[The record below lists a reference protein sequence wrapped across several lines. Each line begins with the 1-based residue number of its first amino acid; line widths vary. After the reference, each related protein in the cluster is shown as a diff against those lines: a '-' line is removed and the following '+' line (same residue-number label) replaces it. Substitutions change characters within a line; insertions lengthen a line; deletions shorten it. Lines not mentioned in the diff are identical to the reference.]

1 MEKAILVIEEKI
13 RSSGGNLNVKMKPR
27 AVSETDDLE
36 LEKLID
42 EADRMNRDVDGDDDI
57 SGSEDEDGKEGKNG
71 NDGKDD
77 GDESESD

>member
-1 MEKAILVIEEKI
+1 
-13 RSSGGNLNVKMKPR
+13 MKPR

-42 EADRMNRDVDGDDDI
+42 EADRMNRDIDGDDDI
-57 SGSEDEDGKEGKNG
+57 SGSEDEDGKEGKEGKNG
-71 NDGKDD
+71 NDGKDE